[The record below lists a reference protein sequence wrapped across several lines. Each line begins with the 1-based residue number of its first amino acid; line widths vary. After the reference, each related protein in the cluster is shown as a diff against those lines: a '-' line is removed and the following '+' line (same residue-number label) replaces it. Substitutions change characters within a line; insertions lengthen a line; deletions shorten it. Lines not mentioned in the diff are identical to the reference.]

1 MTDILFYEL
10 LPKIDIVI
18 IFIFLAICGILIRS
32 TLVFTNQNWAK
43 TYQHAASYILLPII
57 AYVITTTI
65 ANNIALSLGMIG
77 ALSIVRFRHPVRSHF
92 ELTLFFALITLG
104 IAAGVNYKLAI
115 LLQFAIMLTILSLYY
130 LKLIFKTDLFV
141 TSFSDGDIINYIEI
155 EANKKIDYLVKNN
168 YLKSLNCDYSK
179 KEFQYVLCFTDK
191 ATIENFI
198 QNIENDKN
206 ILKYKVNINEN
217 SI

>member
-1 MTDILFYEL
+1 MSEIFYQF
-10 LPKIDIVI
+10 LPKIEIII
-18 IFIFLAICGILIRS
+18 IFVFLAICGILLRS

-104 IAAGVNYKLAI
+104 IAAGVNYKLAVLLQIAMMITI
-115 LLQFAIMLTILSLYY
+115 LLLYY
-130 LKLIFKTDLFV
+130 LKSIFKTDLFV
-141 TSFSDGDIINYIEI
+141 TSFSDGDIII
-155 EANKKIDYLVKNN
+155 KIVLIIQSFPNV
-168 YLKSLNCDYSK
+168 LILPF
-179 KEFQYVLCFTDK
+179 FQLM
-191 ATIENFI
+191 
-198 QNIENDKN
+198 
-206 ILKYKVNINEN
+206 L
-217 SI
+217 SP

>member
-130 LKLIFKTDLFV
+130 LKLIFKTDLLM
-141 TSFSDGDIINYIEI
+141 EI
-155 EANKKIDYLVKNN
+155 LLTT
-168 YLKSLNCDYSK
+168 LKSKLIK
-179 KEFQYVLCFTDK
+179 K
-191 ATIENFI
+191 
-198 QNIENDKN
+198 
-206 ILKYKVNINEN
+206 
-217 SI
+217 

>member
-1 MTDILFYEL
+1 
-10 LPKIDIVI
+10 
-18 IFIFLAICGILIRS
+18 
-32 TLVFTNQNWAK
+32 
-43 TYQHAASYILLPII
+43 
-57 AYVITTTI
+57 
-65 ANNIALSLGMIG
+65 MIG

-104 IAAGVNYKLAI
+104 IAAGVNYKIAI
-115 LLQFAIMLTILSLYY
+115 LLQLAIIMTILSLYY
-130 LKLIFKTDLFV
+130 LKSIFKTDLFV

-179 KEFQYVLCFTDK
+179 KEFQYVLSFTDK
-191 ATIENFI
+191 KTIDNFI

-217 SI
+217 NI

>member
-104 IAAGVNYKLAI
+104 IAAGVNYKIAI
-115 LLQFAIMLTILSLYY
+115 LLQLAIIMTILSLYY
-130 LKLIFKTDLFV
+130 LKSIFKTDLFV

-179 KEFQYVLCFTDK
+179 KEFQYVLSFTDK
-191 ATIENFI
+191 KTIDNFI

-217 SI
+217 NI